1 MFATSYYLH
10 WIAGRANIL
19 RKYIIYIF
27 FNFGRSFCVS
37 FSMLFPKAP
46 TSCCKEFWTNFCC
59 IVFYINELKKC
70 VSHIFKSLF
79 QTGDINLFIV
89 RGVFFSRYL
98 QLKSSF
104 TDKKKK
110 SKESIKG
117 KFHQW
122 YNLELCNVIHSA
134 KLFSFFEFKVRTCSF
149 FIKDIFTLWR

>member
-1 MFATSYYLH
+1 MFATSYHLH

-104 TDKKKK
+104 TDKKKNQRK
-110 SKESIKG
+110 VLKENSING
-117 KFHQW
+117 IIW
-122 YNLELCNVIHSA
+122 SSA
-134 KLFSFFEFKVRTCSF
+134 MLFIVQNFLVSLSSRCAHVLS
-149 FIKDIFTLWR
+149 L